1 METILY
7 ITGGIALLAL
17 AWLFVALARAISG
30 MQEMLGQLE
39 DDFHTAAAAADEIR
53 AGVMPILG
61 NMAQVTGNMTH
72 ISGSVRDIASGVQN
86 QMVGV
91 HETIDDA
98 LDVIRGTLDDVERVK
113 NEVVATVEGPITL
126 VRETANGA
134 FGTGLRVANLILK
147 LVGNRRKKTSVN
159 GRADRD

>member
-17 AWLFVALARAISG
+17 AWLFIALTKALKGA
-30 MQEMLGQLE
+30 QDLLLQLE
-39 DDFHTAAAAADEIR
+39 TDFHTAAMAADEIR
-53 AGVMPILG
+53 AGVMPII
-61 NMAQVTGNMTH
+61 GNMTA
-72 ISGSVRDIASGVQN
+72 ITSNVTSITANVSKITSGVQN

-134 FGTGLRVANLILK
+134 FGTGLRIANLILK
-147 LVGNRRKKTSVN
+147 LVGNRKKKSSMN
-159 GRADRD
+159 GRA